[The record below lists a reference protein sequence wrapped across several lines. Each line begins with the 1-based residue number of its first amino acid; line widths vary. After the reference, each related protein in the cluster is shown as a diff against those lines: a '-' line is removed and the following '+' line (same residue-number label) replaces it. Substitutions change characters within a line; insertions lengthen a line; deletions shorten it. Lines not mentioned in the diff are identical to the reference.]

1 VSVHYKAHPSRIW
14 KTETETS
21 DPGVLPPPGYQPN
34 SDTLLA
40 VKAARA
46 GSDDEDE
53 RDTAGRVKNIGSI
66 RQGGATRRR
75 GEEDYDDDEYA

>member
-1 VSVHYKAHPSRIW
+1 
-14 KTETETS
+14 
-21 DPGVLPPPGYQPN
+21 
-34 SDTLLA
+34 